1 MPSTFDF
8 EKIQCHKLY
17 INGQFVDAIKG
28 GTFFTINP
36 ATGAASS
43 ANSQQSNVKLADY
56 PAGWLMLSFLL
67 TSRGCDF

>member
-1 MPSTFDF
+1 MSSTFDF

-36 ATGAASS
+36 ALKYRNEKGMM
-43 ANSQQSNVKLADY
+43 NNKII
-56 PAGWLMLSFLL
+56 PAKIPMVESGMITRFA
-67 TSRGCDF
+67 GMK